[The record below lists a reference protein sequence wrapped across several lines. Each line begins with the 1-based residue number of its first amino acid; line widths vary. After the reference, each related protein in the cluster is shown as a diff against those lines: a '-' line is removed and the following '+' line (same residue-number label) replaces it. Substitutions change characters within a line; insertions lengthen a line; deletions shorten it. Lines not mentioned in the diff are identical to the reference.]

1 MPDPSQSPTPASV
14 LAGTSAQSPPAPP
27 LADAPLNTRPG
38 TPPSLPPQP
47 PPPPPVT
54 PQIARHAAIGQA
66 ATALFGQ
73 ERDANGQPV
82 QPRPGDTF
90 RKLLAG
96 FLLGSALGSEGP
108 AKGGSVGSFLGG
120 LGRGASGVEQQN
132 YARQQA
138 AQQTAFDQQQR
149 RQQMSIEQQRA
160 DDEMKMHAAQ
170 MEQWNLESLA
180 RAREADYRDRDQL
193 EKEQSQDDN
202 LQKWAVESNAQLA
215 PIPGNATPGNG
226 PKMMRDMTNNPASF
240 QAPQGYG
247 RLLTKHLSF
256 DGLDYDS
263 KTGWTEGGKPVDW
276 SKHMQWDVYYVPLDP
291 QSQKKIVMSGANWEK
306 YYGVKG
312 LDPTQDYSVNS
323 VSSLVAAATTQRK
336 NDRESSNQDF
346 KEKHDALMATV
357 SSAKTNIAQY
367 ESEKRE
373 LLRDNSGE
381 SDPEIKALD
390 AKIADEQAREQD
402 AIDQMHPRI
411 RERVTKQ
418 TPTPKAKSAP
428 APSQYKVGDKVTLKN
443 NQQVTITKIN
453 PNGTFEYR

>member
-1 MPDPSQSPTPASV
+1 LENQTLDTPGQV
-14 LAGTSAQSPPAPP
+14 LAGQPAQAPP
-27 LADAPLNTRPG
+27 
-38 TPPSLPPQP
+38 TPPVQPPQAVP
-47 PPPPPVT
+47 TPT
-54 PQIARHAAIGQA
+54 PQQQAVAARHNALGQV
-66 ATALFGQ
+66 TSFLFGQ
-73 ERDANGQPV
+73 QRDPNTGELVRQQPGAV
-82 QPRPGDTF
+82 LRS
-90 RKLLAG
+90 LLAG
-96 FLLGSALGSEGP
+96 ALLGGAIGSEGRSTSP
-108 AKGGSVGSFLGG
+108 VGGFVSGLARGG
-120 LGRGASGVEQQN
+120 NAVVQQQRE
-132 YARQQA
+132 AQQA
-138 AQQTAFDQQQR
+138 AFEQNQR
-149 RQQMSIEQQRA
+149 RQQMTIEQQRA
-160 DDEMKMHAAQ
+160 DDETKMHAAQ

-193 EKEQSQDDN
+193 TKEQEQDDN

-226 PKMMRDMTNNPASF
+226 PKLMRDMTNNPASF

-256 DGLDYDS
+256 DGLDYDA
-263 KTGWTEGGKPVDW
+263 KNGWTENGKPVDW

-336 NDRESSNQDF
+336 NDRESNNQDF

-357 SSAKTNIAQY
+357 NSARTNIAQY

-373 LLRDNSGE
+373 LLRDNSGDE
-381 SDPEIKALD
+381 SDPEIRALD

-411 RERVTKQ
+411 RERVTKPA
-418 TPTPKAKSAP
+418 PTPKAKSAP
-428 APSQYKVGDKVTLKN
+428 TPSQYKVGDKVTLKN
-443 NQQVTITKIN
+443 GQQVTITKLN
-453 PNGTFEYR
+453 PNGTFQYR